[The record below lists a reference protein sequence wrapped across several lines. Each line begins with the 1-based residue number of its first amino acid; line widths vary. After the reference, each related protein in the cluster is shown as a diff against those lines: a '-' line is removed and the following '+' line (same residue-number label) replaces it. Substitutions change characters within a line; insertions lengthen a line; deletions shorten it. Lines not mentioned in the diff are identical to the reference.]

1 MADDLPQPQ
10 AQHHDGTGRLLGHL
24 HAYRTAG
31 CRHGAGTS
39 VPGTA
44 GRHVDQHAAHTAFAD
59 LSPLQ
64 GHAQEPLVAHEQ
76 RRRGKRPGAQGGAVR
91 LGRLLG
97 RGDPLQLQRTQGRLF
112 ADGLHAR
119 LPADQ
124 PTEDHLRPLHQRRRH
139 GAEAQG
145 LRHRHPDTERP
156 VSGNGRP
163 DRQGHQS
170 QQQLFHHYRRHA
182 APEHGHV
189 VQQRRTHGRS
199 PDLAR
204 AADVRRGEP
213 RPHTRPPRPG
223 GGPPPPPTRRASTS
237 RATSTWPPSSAAAFP
252 PSAASSPVRPWRT

>member
-163 DRQGHQS
+163 
-170 QQQLFHHYRRHA
+170 
-182 APEHGHV
+182 
-189 VQQRRTHGRS
+189 RS
-199 PDLAR
+199 SKSTTAISPLSASCGAR
-204 AADVRRGEP
+204 A
-213 RPHTRPPRPG
+213 RPCR
-223 GGPPPPPTRRASTS
+223 S
-237 RATSTWPPSSAAAFP
+237 ATSNARS
-252 PSAASSPVRPWRT
+252 